1 MMSLKEIGFVSSH
14 DGALV
19 RGMRSNDV
27 ERLLM
32 KANDALWRLIIS
44 NGGNRFGLSR
54 RFILALIVLAFLLH
68 MAWR

>member
-32 KANDALWRLIIS
+32 KANDALWRLMIS

-54 RFILALIVLAFLLH
+54 RFI
-68 MAWR
+68 